1 MLSKIGLFHPSA
13 RLETKILFEKKRER
27 KKERKQ
33 EGKKRMVKTSLFG
46 KTFHLELQRSCTS
59 DKREKENKCTDRP
72 KKKKSKKAPVSWR
85 SKVTRKKNKLGN
97 SSGEKNAS
105 IRFHLKR
112 WLGTFVTWGDICAIC
127 RIQFTQYQL
136 PTPAATRRE
145 REFDTAGLSS
155 VLTRC

>member
-85 SKVTRKKNKLGN
+85 SKVTRKKKQAGKFKRRKKCFNTVSPETLARDIRDMGRYLRHMPHSIYPISVTHSGCN
-97 SSGEKNAS
+97 SSRKG
-105 IRFHLKR
+105 I
-112 WLGTFVTWGDICAIC
+112 
-127 RIQFTQYQL
+127 
-136 PTPAATRRE
+136 
-145 REFDTAGLSS
+145 
-155 VLTRC
+155 